1 MFKSFN
7 AEIRAISKDQ
17 TEAVVAYTG
26 IAKGMGDS
34 IGNALRRTLLTSIP
48 GYAPQAYWVRNMKK
62 FSPMAG
68 VIESTIELDKR
79 ISNLRLRLGAA
90 ENTVLPR
97 EFYLGFKGPV
107 TKKLLA
113 RDLVVFYDHIGAE
126 HKNLKYG
133 EDWDVSILN
142 PDEVLLTC
150 GTEQKV
156 NVHILIKCGSGLYFS
171 SSQERV
177 KIEYNDVDLGEL
189 VNGFVTVNSN
199 YNPVTF
205 VQYYVEESDS
215 RFTETLVM
223 DVKTTGAVS
232 PATALTTA
240 CQVLANYFQSIP
252 SVSAYL
258 PQEPNPEDAV
268 ALAGTLSSTSDWE
281 NQGYTMTAEVEPTNV
296 AEMTQPQSNPIE
308 SLKLDSQYY
317 NLMKTSRIDTVEAL
331 KYKVEDNSI
340 DEILN
345 KYNSLYTGNNKVQLS
360 RTYIVTKLNELGIK
374 C

>member
-7 AEIRAISKDQ
+7 AEIRAASKDQ
-17 TEAVVAYTG
+17 TEAVVAFTG

-34 IGNALRRTLLTSIP
+34 IGNALRRTLLTSVP

-68 VIESTIELDKR
+68 IIESTIELDKR
-79 ISNLRLRLGAA
+79 ISSLKLRLGAA
-90 ENTVLPR
+90 ENVVLPR

-113 RDLVVFYDHIGAE
+113 RDLVVFFDHIGVE
-126 HKNLKYG
+126 HKDLKYG
-133 EDWDVSILN
+133 EDWGVSVLN

-150 GTEQKV
+150 GTEEKV
-156 NVHILIKCGSGLYFS
+156 NVHLLIKCGSGLYFS

-177 KIEYNDVDLGEL
+177 KIEYNDVDLGDL

-199 YNPVTF
+199 YNPVVF
-205 VQYYVEESDS
+205 AQYYVEESDS

-223 DVKTTGAVS
+223 DIKTTGAVS
-232 PATALTTA
+232 PAAALTAA
-240 CQVLANYFQSIP
+240 CQVLASYFQAIP
-252 SVSAYL
+252 SAGAYM
-258 PQEPNPEDAV
+258 PQDSVPTAV
-268 ALAGTLSSTSDWE
+268 PLAGLLSSTSDWE
-281 NQGYTMTAEVEPTNV
+281 NQGYTMTAKVESV
-296 AEMTQPQSNPIE
+296 DIAEMTRRQSNPIE

-317 NLMKTSRIDTVEAL
+317 NLLKTNRIDTIEAL
-331 KYKVEDNSI
+331 KYSIDDNSI
-340 DEILN
+340 DDVLD

-360 RTYIVTKLNELGIK
+360 RTYIITKLNALGIK